1 MHWHGNLLV
10 SYERLWPTFNG
21 SVLNGTAAEPYTNP
35 GAAVHV
41 VTGAAG
47 CAEDLQKFDDGPLGN
62 WSAVRRAAYG
72 YGYLD
77 VMNNSHARWQQ
88 IDVMHNDEVIDEIW
102 VVRDEM

>member
-47 CAEDLQKFDDGPLGN
+47 KC
-62 WSAVRRAAYG
+62 
-72 YGYLD
+72 
-77 VMNNSHARWQQ
+77 
-88 IDVMHNDEVIDEIW
+88 EILCEIRMTSEEHKG
-102 VVRDEM
+102 VELATSVQRLSIQVLLS

>member
-1 MHWHGNLLV
+1 MRCG
-10 SYERLWPTFNG
+10 SRLQCPLSRVRLSKPFCTYF
-21 SVLNGTAAEPYTNP
+21 
-35 GAAVHV
+35 
-41 VTGAAG
+41 GAAG

-88 IDVMHNDEVIDEIW
+88 IDVMHNNEVIDEIW